1 MKKRNTKN
9 RRIEKKKLLIERCVR
24 KFLENL
30 YNPSIFISPT
40 MPKLVIYIKLPYF
53 GIQSQTLKS
62 ELVNCV
68 GKFFPC
74 INLKVILV
82 NNFNIK
88 DIFNHKER
96 LPDSCKSS
104 VIYKYSCESCDA
116 TYVGSTNTT

>member
-1 MKKRNTKN
+1 MV
-9 RRIEKKKLLIERCVR
+9 ILIFLLKDALGNFW
-24 KFLENL
+24 KFLQ
-30 YNPSIFISPT
+30 SF
-40 MPKLVIYIKLPYF
+40 KIYYANSAITCYLKLPYF